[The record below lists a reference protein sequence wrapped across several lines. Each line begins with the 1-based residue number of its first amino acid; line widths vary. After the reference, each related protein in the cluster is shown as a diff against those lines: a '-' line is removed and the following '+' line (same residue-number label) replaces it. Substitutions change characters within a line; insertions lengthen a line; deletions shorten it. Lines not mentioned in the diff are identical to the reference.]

1 MSSPG
6 PGSTRG
12 VELADIVRTHAP
24 GWRSRHRLAGVQDR
38 ALRAIERCRTGALG
52 GQLLRC
58 EECSQPHYRYHSCRD
73 RHCPKCQTLAKERW
87 LAARR
92 AEVLPVTYFH
102 LVFTLPEAMRPLA
115 LGNPRALYAL
125 LFRCTAATLLEFGA
139 NPRWLGGRLGASLLL
154 HTWTQRLDY
163 HPHIHALV
171 PGGALGQDGRW
182 IAASR
187 QFLFPVQALSKCF
200 RGKFLDGLK
209 TLIDHNRLQL
219 AGSTAALR
227 DPRTRQAW
235 FDRLYRTDWVVYA
248 KPSVA
253 GVEAVLDYLARYT
266 HKSALSNARLLSADS
281 HAVRLLWRDRE
292 HGNRK
297 RILRLTPEEFLTRF
311 VRHVLPRGFTRIRH
325 IGFLASRTKGEQL
338 AQLRSAFDL
347 PEPAPVVAESVEAF
361 CLRTL
366 GIDIHR
372 CAHCHRGRLVFVA
385 SLAPTITQ
393 RPRPP

>member
-1 MSSPG
+1 MSCPG
-6 PGSTRG
+6 PGSTRR

-24 GWRSRHRLAGVQDR
+24 EWRSRHRLAGVQDR

-58 EECSQPHYRYHSCRD
+58 EDCGHPHYRYHSCRN

-102 LVFTLPEAMRPLA
+102 LVFTLPEAIRPLA

-125 LFRCTAATLLEFGA
+125 LFKCVAATLLEFA
-139 NPRWLGGRLGASLLL
+139 ADPRWLGGRLGASLLL

-171 PGGALGQDGRW
+171 PGGALGEDGGW
-182 IAASR
+182 IPAPR
-187 QFLFPVQALSKCF
+187 QFLFPVHALSKCF
-200 RGKFLDGLK
+200 RGKFLAGLK
-209 TLIDHNRLQL
+209 VLLDRNQLQF

-227 DPRTRQAW
+227 ESGVRRRW
-235 FDRLYRTDWVVYA
+235 FDQLYRTDWVVYA

-266 HKSALSNARLLSADS
+266 HKTALSNARVLGADD
-281 HAVRLLWRDRE
+281 HEVRLLWRDRE
-292 HGNRK
+292 RANRR
-297 RILRLTPEEFLTRF
+297 RILHLSPEDFLSRF

-325 IGFLASRTKGEQL
+325 IGFLASRTKAKQL
-338 AQLRSAFDL
+338 AQLRRALDV
-347 PEPAPVVAESVEAF
+347 PEPAPVLTESVEDF

-366 GIDIHR
+366 GLDIHLCR
-372 CAHCHRGRLVFVA
+372 HCHTGRLVFVA
-385 SLAPTITQ
+385 ALAPMLPQ